1 MPWAACEA
9 AQEKPAASPGTYP
22 GAWVVQVNIG
32 IMRTF
37 VRLRQ
42 ALAGHEELAG
52 KLNELEVRCDHQ
64 FRAVFDAIRR
74 LMAPPTPDRHPIGF
88 TAAENLPRAF

>member
-1 MPWAACEA
+1 
-9 AQEKPAASPGTYP
+9 
-22 GAWVVQVNIG
+22 VNVE

-42 ALAGHEELAG
+42 ALAGHEELAR
-52 KLNELEVRCDHQ
+52 KLDALESRYDHQ

-74 LMAPPTPDRHPIGF
+74 LMTPPPSDRHQIGF
-88 TAAENLPRAF
+88 TPSDGASETGDP